1 MMLQPFYVAV
11 PIVYY
16 TVSFQDCNNGISY
29 PYKQYSV
36 SFQGWQNKEEWSWKL
51 TVYILFKIKTAEI
64 NTICA
69 FHDKQLGYS
78 SVIFFFK

>member
-1 MMLQPFYVAV
+1 MLSRNLVLLLVMLQPFYVTV

-16 TVSFQDCNNGISY
+16 T
-29 PYKQYSV
+29 V

-78 SVIFFFK
+78 SVIFFLN